1 MIRYSEQL
9 IDKKDIESVVK
20 VLKSKFLTTG
30 PVVKKF
36 ERHITKKI
44 NAKFG
49 VSFNSATS
57 ALHVACIALGLNKND
72 YLWTSVNTFVASSNC
87 ALYCGA
93 KVDFVDIE
101 MDSYN
106 LDLDKLEKKLFLTK
120 KKNKKLLPKII
131 VPVVFSGNSIDMKR
145 LKKLSL
151 KYKFFILEDAS
162 HAYGAKYSKEYIGSG
177 KYSDITV
184 FSFHPLKII
193 TTCEGGLATTKNKY
207 LYEKMQIL
215 KSHGIDKNNFV
226 NSKKYTK
233 NPHYYEQKYLGYNYR
248 LNEVEAVLGISQTNK
263 FSKYIKLRRS
273 IAKYYDINLDTNF
286 LNLPK
291 ENKFSYSSYH
301 LYIIYVKGNSNLRDK
316 LINYL
321 KIKKIQTNLHYI
333 PLHFHP
339 YYKKLNY
346 LKNKEFENA
355 ENYFTNALS
364 IPIHPGLCK
373 KDQKYI
379 VDNINNFFRRKK

>member
-57 ALHVACIALGLNKND
+57 ALHVACMALGLNKND

-120 KKNKKLLPKII
+120 KKK
-131 VPVVFSGNSIDMKR
+131 
-145 LKKLSL
+145 
-151 KYKFFILEDAS
+151 
-162 HAYGAKYSKEYIGSG
+162 
-177 KYSDITV
+177 
-184 FSFHPLKII
+184 
-193 TTCEGGLATTKNKY
+193 
-207 LYEKMQIL
+207 
-215 KSHGIDKNNFV
+215 
-226 NSKKYTK
+226 
-233 NPHYYEQKYLGYNYR
+233 
-248 LNEVEAVLGISQTNK
+248 
-263 FSKYIKLRRS
+263 
-273 IAKYYDINLDTNF
+273 
-286 LNLPK
+286 
-291 ENKFSYSSYH
+291 
-301 LYIIYVKGNSNLRDK
+301 
-316 LINYL
+316 
-321 KIKKIQTNLHYI
+321 
-333 PLHFHP
+333 
-339 YYKKLNY
+339 
-346 LKNKEFENA
+346 
-355 ENYFTNALS
+355 
-364 IPIHPGLCK
+364 
-373 KDQKYI
+373 
-379 VDNINNFFRRKK
+379 